1 MRNFTTSLQLIAA
14 TAMLTATG
22 CTPAIYTNIQK
33 SYPARTEESPVLVY
47 DLADTVPAPAQTLG
61 SVWIKDSGFS
71 TGCSYE
77 NIIRLAKNETNKIGG
92 NGLHVVWHK
101 KPAALGKSC
110 HQISADMLLLPDSV
124 YTASYARNAEAQQVR
139 IAQYSGT
146 PEIVPADK
154 TDPERKKVNPRYN
167 ILHASAGY
175 SMLTSEF
182 KFPRNC
188 DGDPNTGSRSTPVT
202 NGYPVS
208 AWASGYVIRD
218 ISLPGNNVTSPWTPT
233 TKNSTYPCITSHR
246 K

>member
-101 KPAALGKSC
+101 KPAGW
-110 HQISADMLLLPDSV
+110 
-124 YTASYARNAEAQQVR
+124 
-139 IAQYSGT
+139 
-146 PEIVPADK
+146 
-154 TDPERKKVNPRYN
+154 VNPATRSQRTCSCSR
-167 ILHASAGY
+167 IRCTRHRTREMRRRS
-175 SMLTSEF
+175 
-182 KFPRNC
+182 KP
-188 DGDPNTGSRSTPVT
+188 GSRSTA
-202 NGYPVS
+202 GHQ
-208 AWASGYVIRD
+208 R
-218 ISLPGNNVTSPWTPT
+218 
-233 TKNSTYPCITSHR
+233 
-246 K
+246 